1 MSSRYCTWATAALLC
16 AAVLAGTG
24 DGLRAQE
31 APSQSKPVVYT
42 IFLRGTPIGREEVR
56 VRTDASGTTISS
68 ESRASLPQITTIRK
82 AEVHYTPDWN
92 ADAFAIEGSVN
103 GGEVNVKTTFENGV
117 ARSGGVLI
125 NRPLTREHPISPRTM
140 ILVPTAFYGGWEAL
154 TRQVTAASGPVEMRG
169 YLVPEGET
177 GIKVSTVVNERMQL
191 GAQFLDVR
199 RYEIAIQT
207 AQGDLPASITATA
220 DGGLVR
226 LSMPVQG
233 FDLVREDVAAT
244 TSRTQIYTN
253 PGDEPVRIP
262 ALGFSLGAT
271 LTRPKTAAARLA
283 VAILLG
289 GSGVGDRDGTVAG
302 VATLA
307 QLAGRLA
314 DAGILAVRF
323 DKRGFGQSGGRPESA
338 TLTDYAEDVRAVV
351 KWVADRKDVD
361 GKRIALVGHS
371 EGAWVGMLA
380 AGREDKVA
388 ALVTLAGPATTGGE
402 LILEQQQTALSTM
415 ELSAE
420 ERESR
425 VALQRQ
431 IQGAVITGKGWETI
445 PAAMRRQADTPW
457 FQSVLQF
464 DPAQTIK
471 RVKQPLLLVHGAL
484 DQQVPVAH
492 AERLADLARKDSK
505 SKSVELVIVKG
516 VNHLLTPAETG
527 AVAEYA
533 TLADRNVSTDVST
546 AVTGWLTKT
555 FQNIN

>member
-1 MSSRYCTWATAALLC
+1 MSCRHCTWTSAVLLC

-24 DGLRAQE
+24 DGLRAQG
-31 APSQSKPVVYT
+31 ATQSKPVVYT

-56 VRTDASGTTISS
+56 VKTDATGTTITS

-117 ARSGGVLI
+117 AKSNGVLI
-125 NRPLTREHPISPRTM
+125 NRPLTREHPVAPRTM

-154 TRQVTAASGPVEMRG
+154 TRQVTTASGPVEMRG

-177 GIKVSTVVNERMQL
+177 AIKVSIVANERMQL
-191 GAQFLDVR
+191 GTQFLDVR
-199 RYEIAIQT
+199 RYEVLIQT
-207 AQGDLPASITATA
+207 AQGDLPANITATA
-220 DGGLVR
+220 DGALVR
-226 LSMPVQG
+226 LSLPAQG
-233 FDLVREDVAAT
+233 FDLVREDVAAA

-271 LTRPKTAAARLA
+271 LTRPKTAAARMP

-323 DKRGFGQSGGRPESA
+323 DKRGYGQSGGRPESA

-361 GKRIALVGHS
+361 NKRIALVGHS

-402 LILEQQQTALSTM
+402 LILEQQQTALNTM

-425 VALQRQ
+425 VALQKQ

-445 PAAMRRQADTPW
+445 PAAMRKQADTPW

-484 DQQVPVAH
+484 DQQVPVSH
-492 AERLADLARKDSK
+492 AERLADLARKESK
-505 SKSVELVIVKG
+505 SKAVELVIVKG

-527 AVAEYA
+527 AVTEYA
-533 TLADRNVSTDVST
+533 TLTDRNVSMDVST